1 MGLQHL
7 ITGGSPEA
15 LRLNDAEFGT
25 KQDSHCFVSLAVC
38 GTEGLVQ
45 EPESQIPEEAAQPA
59 EGAAAEAEGL

>member
-15 LRLNDAEFGT
+15 LRLNEFGT
-25 KQDSHCFVSLAVC
+25 KQDSLCFVSLAVC